1 MYDGIQIFFHSREAH
16 DRLLHELQELAFSG
30 HKDDGAVDKYYGDSR
45 HFSVR
50 IYETNPPSIKLNGS
64 IHRYAQ
70 ENNSGRF
77 CFTGIKKAVA
87 DFSVQFHVDPEENN
101 IQRLELG
108 VNIPVKSPEA
118 IIRSAMLYNGRTGR
132 RDYQKDY
139 LSKEWSFDQYSVKLY
154 KKGPHL
160 LRYEIRITEMR
171 KIKELGLDSLSS
183 LCDYDHF
190 VIALHYLYRAID
202 KFTFVPSDKNGSL
215 VGKDEKDW
223 NNYRAESYWEEID
236 KDKKYRSKQKLN
248 KLIHEYKLIDWAYYL
263 KHKTLL
269 EGCLMLRIS
278 LPALR
283 AKFSELGLLAE
294 TVARPNGNRDRQ
306 ADLITASI
314 KTILVPVHYVVRNT
328 WCTVDV
334 IISVPSYHPLMP
346 RGPPSSSVVFLCMNT
361 TLPC

>member
-87 DFSVQFHVDPEENN
+87 DFSVQFHVDPKEKN

-132 RDYQKDY
+132 RDSQKDY

-202 KFTFVPSDKNGSL
+202 KFTFVPCDKNGSL

-263 KHKTLL
+263 KHKTLQ

-283 AKFSELGLLAE
+283 AKLSELGLLAE

-328 WCTVDV
+328 WCTVDI